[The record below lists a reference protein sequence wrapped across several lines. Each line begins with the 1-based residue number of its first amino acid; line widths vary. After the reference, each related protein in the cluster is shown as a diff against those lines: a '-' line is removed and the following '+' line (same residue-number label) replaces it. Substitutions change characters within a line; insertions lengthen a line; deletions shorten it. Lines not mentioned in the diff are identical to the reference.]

1 MSLQKPT
8 PNPLQVS
15 EQSPLVLTTLNAM
28 ATAFIAAI
36 VDAMVN
42 VNLASLI
49 AGENLALS
57 KLEVVQVWNA
67 TVISVSTLIKPTN
80 GVFGGF
86 HVLATGGS
94 ATVTVYDGED
104 DTGTAIWTRV
114 VVAGEY
120 VPDEVNCRTA
130 IYVKIADDTATLR
143 VNSI

>member
-1 MSLQKPT
+1 MSRTGNQM
-8 PNPLQVS
+8 QAH
-15 EQSPLVLTTLNAM
+15 LT
-28 ATAFIAAI
+28 
-36 VDAMVN
+36 DQ
-42 VNLASLI
+42 I
-49 AGENLALS
+49 AGENLTLN

-67 TVISVSTLIKPTN
+67 TVISASTLIKPTK

-94 ATVTVYDGED
+94 ATVTVYDGAD

-120 VPDEVNCRTA
+120 VPDAANCLTA